1 MIRYIFIL
9 AFLIPAALSAQVKA
23 TGVWY
28 FDGAPFPQPRLPK
41 GVEIG
46 YDLESKKLYRWNRG
60 ADEWTPFVTEVS
72 FDTTGLRNNV
82 YELTT
87 ISDTSTILNPVEG
100 DFFVKDSTTF
110 GVYSTRWN
118 VLYGGGGGG
127 GGGPVSWNDII
138 NIPSNVVN
146 AISSVTSDA
155 TLSGLGTIA
164 TPLSVDTTLI
174 ASKEYLAN
182 ELDDRI
188 EVYKTIVASG
198 NTTSLS
204 IDFLPDTRY
213 PILLFVNGI
222 LWSQDAAADFTLTGS
237 TLNLNTTLFAGWR
250 TTVQYTKLQ

>member
-1 MIRYIFIL
+1 MRKLLIILVIFVVG
-9 AFLIPAALSAQVKA
+9 AAALSAQTRPDLQPVITDPQDTDALYTQERGALNKIFLNVLRAYYAAEVQDTVKA
-23 TGVWY
+23 YTPGVGVIPQNDFVSIITAADSNLY
-28 FDGAPFPQPRLPK
+28 YIDGA
-41 GVEIG
+41 
-46 YDLESKKLYRWNRG
+46 
-60 ADEWTPFVTEVS
+60 
-72 FDTTGLRNNV
+72 
-82 YELTT
+82 
-87 ISDTSTILNPVEG
+87 G
-100 DFFVKDSTTF
+100 DYVQLS
-110 GVYSTRWN
+110 
-118 VLYGGGGGG
+118 
-127 GGGPVSWNDII
+127 GGPVNWDDII
-138 NIPSNVVN
+138 NTPSNVVN

-155 TLSGLGTIA
+155 TLSGLGTIS

-174 ASKEYLAN
+174 ASREYLAN